1 MGDIGFALTSG
12 AIGAIL
18 ASLVSA
24 WLTARQEV
32 KRLKLDTFRR
42 IAGWRFTIAN
52 SVVGQADSTE
62 FFAALNEAAI
72 VFHRAPRVISALEAI
87 REHGQGH
94 QSENLIELLRAMM
107 ADLRIRQGT
116 LSTTL
121 LSTPLIPGRA
131 GTSKPA

>member
-1 MGDIGFALTSG
+1 MGDIGLALTSG

-18 ASLVSA
+18 ASLVYA
-24 WLTARQEV
+24 WLPARQEV

-52 SVVGQADSTE
+52 GVIGQADSTE

-87 REHGQGH
+87 RKRGQGH
-94 QSENLIELLRAMM
+94 QNENLIELLRAMM
-107 ADLRIRQGT
+107 DLRIRQGT
-116 LSTTL
+116 LGTTL

-131 GTSKPA
+131 VTGKPR